1 MHYQNFLNFNKTTGK
16 FFVVSLALFLLSFV
30 AFGGVSKL
38 YAQEGT
44 DEQTT
49 QQTTGTENSSDT
61 NDVVDDTNNEA
72 NADSDTNDE
81 NSDTAE
87 VDTGDATADADS
99 TNSENTNQTDT
110 DTDTPDGTDTT
121 VTNDNEATSTTDAN
135 VDAETGDNEATA
147 SGDATVNTG
156 NAVASANVVNVINTN
171 VFNSVGMFYFLNMIM
186 GNISLDMR
194 DMFSILTGNAEVE
207 GGCALDDD
215 ECLAKD
221 TTVTINNT
229 NNAVVNNDV
238 TVTANTGSNTASSEN
253 GDASVST
260 GDAYASAN
268 VVNIVNTNITDTNYL
283 LLTVNSFNS
292 RSGNIIFPGADWFND
307 LLSLRGNNPGGSQ
320 TTVTNTNNAEV
331 NNNIGAVSDTG
342 NNTASGT
349 DETNIDT
356 GNAVSN
362 VNVVN
367 KVNTNIFGNS
377 LTFLFKVP
385 SSWAGQIFGL
395 PDGMSWRKTKEG
407 VEIFFDG
414 ETATAP
420 AGSTDNMTVT
430 NTNNAEVNNNVSVF
444 ALTGDNMASS
454 ESGNSSIET
463 GDATAGANVVNVVNS
478 NVLGRNWVL
487 AVFNI
492 FGNWNGN
499 ISFGQPDL
507 WVGARALDSS
517 RLRAGSCFN
526 YEVTVSNLGDA
537 TANNVVLHGIYNKSQ
552 EKIDRLTERTNSDM
566 AYDIGRIVSG
576 GTSVVTL
583 PVCLTEFIPGK
594 TDVNTTF
601 VATEDEDDSDDANNT
616 EVIGVTTVETA
627 GGALRLGPAKLSI
640 TKTVDK
646 KEITA
651 SSTVTY
657 EITIKNTGDPV
668 YNALLVDTIYDE
680 DGNSIHEQRWGLE
693 TIRKHETIIVS
704 YSAFFNENTAPGTY
718 TNEAFISGTEGNKNY
733 QKHLGKPVHSPVASA
748 DVEVVNNEDG
758 NVEKACLPLL
768 TTYIRREASNNK
780 KEVGELQFFLKTMEG
795 FEDVKET
802 NEYDDAT
809 YNAVRKFQT
818 KYADEILTPWGMSTP
833 SGFVYYTTQK
843 KINEIWCKDMDF
855 SLSEKQKSEIEAF
868 KNRKVNFVERHV
880 ENPDGTSEEP
890 SFERYGLAP
899 QNTNDE
905 SGTYIALNDSNENEN
920 QTANA
925 LMASQNEQIQKWWN
939 KIQNNITN
947 AFSWLSF

>member
-1 MHYQNFLNFNKTTGK
+1 MHYQNFLNFNKITGK
-16 FFVVSLALFLLSFV
+16 FFVASLILFLLSFV
-30 AFGGVSKL
+30 AFGGASKL
-38 YAQEGT
+38 YAQESTSDQTAQQAT
-44 DEQTT
+44 DA
-49 QQTTGTENSSDT
+49 ENSSNANDATDVNDET
-61 NDVVDDTNNEA
+61 NT
-72 NADSDTNDE
+72 DSDTTND
-81 NSDTAE
+81 NSGTAE
-87 VDTGDATADADS
+87 VETGDATAGTDS
-99 TNSENTNQTDT
+99 TSDENTNQT

-121 VTNDNEATSTTDAN
+121 VTNYNEATSTTDASI
-135 VDAETGDNEATA
+135 DAETGDNEATA
-147 SGDATVNTG
+147 PGDTTINTG

-194 DMFSILTGNAEVE
+194 DMFSILTGDVEVE
-207 GGCALDDD
+207 GGCTLDDN

-238 TVTANTGSNTASSEN
+238 TVTANTGGNTASSEN
-253 GDASVST
+253 GDTSVTT

-292 RSGNIIFPGADWFND
+292 HSGNIIFPGSDWFND

-320 TTVTNTNNAEV
+320 TTVTNINNAEV
-331 NNNIGAVSDTG
+331 SNNVSAVSDTG
-342 NNTASGT
+342 NNVASGT
-349 DETNIDT
+349 SETNIDT

-377 LTFLFKVP
+377 LSFMFKVP

-407 VEIFFDG
+407 VEIFFDE
-414 ETATAP
+414 ETATVP
-420 AGSTDNMTVT
+420 AGSTDNLNVT

-444 ALTGDNMASS
+444 ALTGDNMTNY
-454 ESGNSSIET
+454 ENGNSSIET
-463 GDATAGANVVNVVNS
+463 GNATAGANVVNVVNS

-507 WVGARALDSS
+507 WVGARAINSS
-517 RLRAGSCFN
+517 RLRAGSCFS
-526 YEVTVSNLGDA
+526 YEVTISNIGDA
-537 TANNVVLHGIYNKSQ
+537 TANNVVLQSIYDKMQ
-552 EKIDRLTERTNSDM
+552 EKIDRLTEKTNGNM
-566 AYDIGRIVSG
+566 TYDIGRIVSG

-583 PVCLTEFIPGK
+583 PVCLTEYIAGK

-601 VATEDEDDSDDANNT
+601 VVTENEDDSDEANNT
-616 EVIGVTTVETA
+616 EVIGITTAETA

-657 EITIKNTGDPV
+657 EITIKNAGDPV
-668 YNALLVDTIYDE
+668 YNALLIDTIYDE
-680 DGNSIHEQRWGLE
+680 NGNAVHEQRWGLE

-704 YSAFFNENTAPGTY
+704 YGAFFNEDTVPGIY

-733 QKHLGKPVHSPVASA
+733 QKHLGKPVDSPIASA
-748 DVEVVNNEDG
+748 KIKVIKDEEKKV
-758 NVEKACLPLL
+758 VEKTCSPLL
-768 TTYIRREASNNK
+768 TTYIRRGANNDK

-802 NEYDDAT
+802 NEYDDTT
-809 YNAVRKFQT
+809 YNAVREFQT
-818 KYADEILTPWGMSTP
+818 RYADEILTPWGMNTP

-855 SLSEKQKSEIEAF
+855 SLTEKQKSEIEAF
-868 KNRKVNFVERHV
+868 KNRKINFVERYI
-880 ENPDGTSEEP
+880 ENPEEATGKP
-890 SFERYGLAP
+890 SLEKYGLAP
-899 QNTNDE
+899 KNINDE
-905 SGTYIALNDSNENEN
+905 SVTFIALNDSDENKN

-925 LMASQNEQIQKWWN
+925 LMASQDEQIQKWWN
-939 KIQNNITN
+939 KIQNNIIN